1 MTVDELDIIKEIRRN
16 NTREQEIVQ
25 VLEKKDGLTWEED
38 EIVYMEARIYIPNN
52 KKIREQI
59 LKENHNSVDM
69 EHPRQQ
75 WMIELIKQNY

>member
-16 NTREQEIVQ
+16 NTREQEVVQ